1 MTMKSETQKDVAH
14 LLDDQLP
21 NIRRAFDDASK
32 AGCKDPVVW
41 RFNLELRDSLEVAC
55 GIFGERL
62 REPLKGHQSGDA
74 IPSCLLP
81 TERQVAIDCLAA
93 RLPSTNIAQII
104 GKPQAAETIRVLVFY
119 GADAAVFDV
128 PRRGD
133 N

>member
-1 MTMKSETQKDVAH
+1 MESETQKGVEH

-41 RFNLELRDSLEVAC
+41 LFNLELRDSLEVAC
-55 GIFGERL
+55 GIFGEGL
-62 REPLKGHQSGDA
+62 RDQLKAQEHGEA

-93 RLPSTNIAQII
+93 RLPSTNIAEIV
-104 GKPQAAETIRVLVFY
+104 GRPQAAETIRVLVFY
-119 GADAAVFDV
+119 GGDAVVFDV
-128 PRRGD
+128 PHRGET
-133 N
+133 

>member
-1 MTMKSETQKDVAH
+1 MDDDTLKDIEH
-14 LLDDQLP
+14 LLDDQLA
-21 NIRRAFDDASK
+21 NIRQTYDDAIR
-32 AGCKDPVVW
+32 AGCADPVVW
-41 RFNLELRDSLEVAC
+41 LFNLELRDSLEVAC

-62 REPLKGHQSGDA
+62 REQLKGHQLGDA

-81 TERQVAIDCLAA
+81 TQRQVAIDCLAA
-93 RLPSTNIAQII
+93 RLPSTDIAQII
-104 GKPQAAETIRVLVFY
+104 GKPQAAETIRVLVFN

>member
-1 MTMKSETQKDVAH
+1 MDDDTLKDVEH
-14 LLDDQLP
+14 MLDDQQA
-21 NIRRAFDDASK
+21 NIRRTYEDAIR
-32 AGCKDPVVW
+32 AGCADPVVW
-41 RFNLELRDSLEVAC
+41 LFNLGLRDSLEVAC

-62 REPLKGHQSGDA
+62 REQLRGQQCGDA

-93 RLPSTNIAQII
+93 RLPSTDIAQII

-119 GADAAVFDV
+119 GSDAAVFDV
-128 PRRGD
+128 PRRSE